1 MTYQQTLT
9 RHGDIRNWVINRNG
23 TPAVVRVHDRL
34 GEVHAQLKLSFRRP
48 EKDHEQDEGLSPCSW
63 SAWLAELDRQNL
75 ALKVGDTPDACELV
89 ERRTN

>member
-9 RHGDIRNWVINRNG
+9 RHGDIRSWVINRNG

-48 EKDHEQDEGLSPCSW
+48 EKDHKQDEGLSPCSW

>member
-23 TPAVVRVHDRL
+23 TPAVVRVHNRL
-34 GEVHAQLKLSFRRP
+34 GEVKSELKLTFQNP
-48 EKDHEQDEGLSPCSW
+48 DKLLELDDGMSPCSW

-75 ALKVGDTPDACELV
+75 ALRVGDTPDGCELV
-89 ERRTN
+89 ERQTN